1 MNFILPDTVPNEQAV
16 IGSILDD
23 GEGYAEATQIL
34 TERDFTYQPLATA
47 WRWMGELFANSRPVT
62 MIALTQAYGQSP
74 QWKDV
79 AEAMATANT
88 AAGHIQHAAATL
100 ADRASLRRAT
110 VAFMRAAERAA
121 ASQSFADARPALEK
135 LLMAVF
141 EDTSRRD
148 MVGIREVVKS
158 IQEKA
163 GQPKEEVT
171 VFATPFP
178 TLNRTLRGGFRK
190 KHLAVIGGKSGGGKT
205 TIAENILCH
214 MAANGIRCGVF
225 SLEMDREELTQR
237 ALDSYSA
244 NVPDFAERCRKVADL
259 PIFISD
265 TPDRTADSIRA
276 AIRLMVLRYRVQVIA
291 VDYLQLIGTPA
302 GDRDNRER
310 QVAKMSRTLKIAA
323 KESNVLILALTQLNE
338 DGEIR
343 ESRAVR
349 MDADEVLYIVRAE
362 ADYFLWV
369 DKNRHGPSHGDV
381 GDIPDHLS
389 DRGIPLNFNPE
400 AFLFTERSTATP
412 PADENEWTA

>member
-1 MNFILPDTVPNEQAV
+1 MSIQLPDTFANEQAV

-23 GEGYAEATQIL
+23 GEGFAEATQLL
-34 TERDFTYQPLATA
+34 TERDFTFQPLATA

-62 MIALTQAYGQSP
+62 MIALSQAYGASP
-74 QWKDV
+74 QWRDV
-79 AEAMATANT
+79 AEALAGAQT

-110 VAFMRAAERAA
+110 RAFVMAAERAA
-121 ASQSFADARPALEK
+121 ASESFADARQSLEK

-148 MVGIREVVKS
+148 MVGIKEVVQS
-158 IQEKA
+158 IRERA
-163 GQPKEEVT
+163 NQPKEQPKVY
-171 VFATPFP
+171 ATPFP
-178 TLNRTLRGGFRK
+178 TLNRILRGGFRA

-205 TIAENILCH
+205 TIAENLLCH
-214 MAANGIRCGVF
+214 MAASGIRCGVF

-237 ALDSYSA
+237 ALDSYA
-244 NVPDFAERCRKVADL
+244 PDVPDFAERCRRVADL
-259 PIFISD
+259 PIYISD

-276 AIRLMVLRYRVQVIA
+276 AIRLMVLRFRVSVIA

-323 KESNVLILALTQLNE
+323 KESGVLVIALTQLNE

-349 MDADEVLYIVRAE
+349 MDADEVLYIVKAE
-362 ADYFLWV
+362 DEHYLWV
-369 DKNRHGPSHGDV
+369 DKNRHGPSHGEV
-381 GDIPDHLS
+381 SQIPDHLAE
-389 DRGIPLNFNPE
+389 RGIPLEFNPE
-400 AFLFTERSTATP
+400 AFRFTEKQKHS
-412 PADENEWTA
+412 DNENEWSS